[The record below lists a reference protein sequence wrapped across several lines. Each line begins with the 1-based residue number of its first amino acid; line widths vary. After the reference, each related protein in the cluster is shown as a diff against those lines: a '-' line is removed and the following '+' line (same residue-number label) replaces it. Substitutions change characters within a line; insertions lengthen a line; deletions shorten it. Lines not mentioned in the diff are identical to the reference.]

1 MGLRLSIEGYANTD
15 IWAIMER
22 FVIALFVC
30 PARRRDLNSLNMDHA
45 RIERLLR
52 LMLMLSSNVDYTTPE
67 LADLLEITERS
78 IYRYI
83 RSFKDNGF
91 VLEKRNPNIHKLLKM
106 PLDEIKLDELIQI
119 SSEEAFILH
128 TLLLSITGGSQ
139 IHINLEQKLAAL
151 FDATSITE
159 IIGKKTAA
167 ENVRILKK
175 AIDEKECVELID
187 YESGHTMKVSDRIVE
202 PYGFSTNYA
211 DVYAYEPASG
221 ICKTFKITRIGWVR
235 PIGAEWEFE
244 EKHEVIDP
252 DCFRMNGKES
262 IPVTLRMT
270 LMAKNLLIEEYP
282 LSMRDISYKDG
293 YWLLNTVVKD
303 LAGVGRF
310 FLGLS
315 DQIEII
321 DSPKLES
328 YVKRRVRKDLAKFIE
343 KIRNKE

>member
-1 MGLRLSIEGYANTD
+1 
-15 IWAIMER
+15 
-22 FVIALFVC
+22 
-30 PARRRDLNSLNMDHA
+30 
-45 RIERLLR
+45 
-52 LMLMLSSNVDYTTPE
+52 MLMLSSNVDYTTPE
-67 LADLLEITERS
+67 LADHLEITERS

-221 ICKTFKITRIGWVR
+221 KCKTFKITRIGWVR

-293 YWLLNTVVKD
+293 CWLLNTVVKD

-328 YVKRRVRKDLAKFIE
+328 YVKRRVRKDLAKFI
-343 KIRNKE
+343 

>member
-1 MGLRLSIEGYANTD
+1 
-15 IWAIMER
+15 
-22 FVIALFVC
+22 
-30 PARRRDLNSLNMDHA
+30 MDHA

-221 ICKTFKITRIGWVR
+221 KCKTFKITRIGWVR

-293 YWLLNTVVKD
+293 CWLLNTVVKD

-328 YVKRRVRKDLAKFIE
+328 YIKRRVRKDLAKFI
-343 KIRNKE
+343 

>member
-1 MGLRLSIEGYANTD
+1 
-15 IWAIMER
+15 
-22 FVIALFVC
+22 
-30 PARRRDLNSLNMDHA
+30 
-45 RIERLLR
+45 
-52 LMLMLSSNVDYTTPE
+52 MLMLSSNVDYTTPE

-128 TLLLSITGGSQ
+128 TLLLNITGGSQ

-328 YVKRRVRKDLAKFIE
+328 YVKRRVRKDLAKFI
-343 KIRNKE
+343 

>member
-1 MGLRLSIEGYANTD
+1 
-15 IWAIMER
+15 
-22 FVIALFVC
+22 
-30 PARRRDLNSLNMDHA
+30 
-45 RIERLLR
+45 
-52 LMLMLSSNVDYTTPE
+52 MLSSNVDYTTPE

-235 PIGAEWEFE
+235 PIGTEWEFE

-252 DCFRMNGKES
+252 DCFRVNGKES

-282 LSMRDISYKDG
+282 LSMRDISYEDG

-310 FLGLS
+310 YLGLS

-328 YVKRRVRKDLAKFIE
+328 YVKRRLKKDLAKFI
-343 KIRNKE
+343 

>member
-1 MGLRLSIEGYANTD
+1 
-15 IWAIMER
+15 
-22 FVIALFVC
+22 
-30 PARRRDLNSLNMDHA
+30 
-45 RIERLLR
+45 
-52 LMLMLSSNVDYTTPE
+52 MLSSNVDYTTPE

-221 ICKTFKITRIGWVR
+221 KCKTFKITRIGWVR

-293 YWLLNTVVKD
+293 CWLLNTVVKD

-328 YVKRRVRKDLAKFIE
+328 YIKRRVRKDLAKFI
-343 KIRNKE
+343 

>member
-1 MGLRLSIEGYANTD
+1 
-15 IWAIMER
+15 
-22 FVIALFVC
+22 
-30 PARRRDLNSLNMDHA
+30 
-45 RIERLLR
+45 
-52 LMLMLSSNVDYTTPE
+52 MLSSNVDYTTPE

-119 SSEEAFILH
+119 SREEAFILH

-235 PIGAEWEFE
+235 PIGTEWEFE

-293 YWLLNTVVKD
+293 YWLLNTDVKD

-310 FLGLS
+310 YLGLS

-328 YVKRRVRKDLAKFIE
+328 YIKRRVRKDLVKFI
-343 KIRNKE
+343 

>member
-1 MGLRLSIEGYANTD
+1 
-15 IWAIMER
+15 
-22 FVIALFVC
+22 
-30 PARRRDLNSLNMDHA
+30 
-45 RIERLLR
+45 
-52 LMLMLSSNVDYTTPE
+52 MLMLSSNVDYTTPE

-106 PLDEIKLDELIQI
+106 PLEEIKLDELIQL

-128 TLLLSITGGSQ
+128 TLLLSITGDSQ
-139 IHINLEQKLAAL
+139 MHINLEQKLAAL

-175 AIDEKECVELID
+175 AIDEHECVELID
-187 YESGHTMKVSDRIVE
+187 YESGHTMKVSNRIVE

-235 PIGAEWEFE
+235 PIGTEWQHE
-244 EKHEVIDP
+244 EMHEEISP
-252 DCFRMNGKES
+252 DCFRMNGKQS
-262 IPVTLRMT
+262 YDVTLKMT
-270 LMAKNLLIEEYP
+270 LKARNLLIEEYP
-282 LSMRDISYKDG
+282 LSLRHISHQDG
-293 YWLLNTVVKD
+293 YWLLKTTVKD

-310 FLGLS
+310 YLGLS

-321 DSPKLES
+321 DSLELVS
-328 YVKRRVRKDLAKFIE
+328 YVSEHVQKNLACYF
-343 KIRNKE
+343 

>member
-328 YVKRRVRKDLAKFIE
+328 YVKRRVRKDLAKFI
-343 KIRNKE
+343 

>member
-1 MGLRLSIEGYANTD
+1 
-15 IWAIMER
+15 
-22 FVIALFVC
+22 
-30 PARRRDLNSLNMDHA
+30 
-45 RIERLLR
+45 
-52 LMLMLSSNVDYTTPE
+52 MLMLSSNVDYTTPE

-221 ICKTFKITRIGWVR
+221 ICKTFKITRIG
-235 PIGAEWEFE
+235 
-244 EKHEVIDP
+244 
-252 DCFRMNGKES
+252 
-262 IPVTLRMT
+262 
-270 LMAKNLLIEEYP
+270 
-282 LSMRDISYKDG
+282 
-293 YWLLNTVVKD
+293 
-303 LAGVGRF
+303 
-310 FLGLS
+310 
-315 DQIEII
+315 
-321 DSPKLES
+321 
-328 YVKRRVRKDLAKFIE
+328 
-343 KIRNKE
+343 

>member
-1 MGLRLSIEGYANTD
+1 
-15 IWAIMER
+15 
-22 FVIALFVC
+22 
-30 PARRRDLNSLNMDHA
+30 
-45 RIERLLR
+45 
-52 LMLMLSSNVDYTTPE
+52 MLMLSSNVDYTTPE

-235 PIGAEWEFE
+235 PIGTEWEFE

-310 FLGLS
+310 YLGLS

-328 YVKRRVRKDLAKFIE
+328 YVKRRVRKDLAKYI
-343 KIRNKE
+343 

>member
-1 MGLRLSIEGYANTD
+1 
-15 IWAIMER
+15 
-22 FVIALFVC
+22 
-30 PARRRDLNSLNMDHA
+30 
-45 RIERLLR
+45 
-52 LMLMLSSNVDYTTPE
+52 MLMLSSNVDYTTPE

-202 PYGFSTNYA
+202 PYGFSTNYS

-343 KIRNKE
+343 KIRNKG

>member
-310 FLGLS
+310 YLGLS

-328 YVKRRVRKDLAKFIE
+328 YVKRRVRKDLAKFI
-343 KIRNKE
+343 

>member
-1 MGLRLSIEGYANTD
+1 
-15 IWAIMER
+15 
-22 FVIALFVC
+22 
-30 PARRRDLNSLNMDHA
+30 MDHA

-211 DVYAYEPASG
+211 DVYAYEQASG

-235 PIGAEWEFE
+235 PIGTECSEEDIVAIPHLGVSDILNQNTSLSAPSVDFYLKILNGTVNPISGRVGYALFE
-244 EKHEVIDP
+244 NGNISEKTE
-252 DCFRMNGKES
+252 
-262 IPVTLRMT
+262 
-270 LMAKNLLIEEYP
+270 
-282 LSMRDISYKDG
+282 
-293 YWLLNTVVKD
+293 
-303 LAGVGRF
+303 
-310 FLGLS
+310 
-315 DQIEII
+315 
-321 DSPKLES
+321 
-328 YVKRRVRKDLAKFIE
+328 
-343 KIRNKE
+343 

>member
-1 MGLRLSIEGYANTD
+1 
-15 IWAIMER
+15 
-22 FVIALFVC
+22 
-30 PARRRDLNSLNMDHA
+30 
-45 RIERLLR
+45 
-52 LMLMLSSNVDYTTPE
+52 MLMLSSNVDYTTPE

-221 ICKTFKITRIGWVR
+221 KCKTFKITRIGWVR

-252 DCFRMNGKES
+252 DCFRMNGKRCYN
-262 IPVTLRMT
+262 ITLKMT
-270 LMAKNLLIEEYP
+270 LKARNLLIEEYP
-282 LSMRDISYKDG
+282 LSQKYISYQNSF
-293 YWLLNTVVKD
+293 WILNTTVKTW
-303 LAGVGRF
+303 
-310 FLGLS
+310 
-315 DQIEII
+315 
-321 DSPKLES
+321 LE
-328 YVKRRVRKDLAKFIE
+328 
-343 KIRNKE
+343 

>member
-1 MGLRLSIEGYANTD
+1 
-15 IWAIMER
+15 
-22 FVIALFVC
+22 
-30 PARRRDLNSLNMDHA
+30 
-45 RIERLLR
+45 
-52 LMLMLSSNVDYTTPE
+52 MLMLSSNVDYTTPE

-78 IYRYI
+78 IFRYI

-106 PLDEIKLDELIQI
+106 PLEEIKLDELIQL

-128 TLLLSITGGSQ
+128 TLLLSITGDSQ
-139 IHINLEQKLAAL
+139 MHINLEQKLAAL

-175 AIDEKECVELID
+175 AIDEQECVELID
-187 YESGHTMKVSDRIVE
+187 YESGNTMKVSNRIVE

-211 DVYAYEPASG
+211 DVYAYEQASG

-235 PIGAEWEFE
+235 PIGTQWQYE
-244 EKHEVIDP
+244 ELHEEISP
-252 DCFRMNGKES
+252 DCFRMNGKHS
-262 IPVTLRMT
+262 YDVTLKMT
-270 LMAKNLLIEEYP
+270 LKARNLLIEEYP
-282 LSMRDISYKDG
+282 LSLRYISRHDG
-293 YWLLNTVVKD
+293 YWLLKTTVKD

-310 FLGLS
+310 YLGLS

-321 DSPKLES
+321 DSPELEYHIKQHIKHNLS
-328 YVKRRVRKDLAKFIE
+328 KYIY
-343 KIRNKE
+343 

>member
-1 MGLRLSIEGYANTD
+1 
-15 IWAIMER
+15 
-22 FVIALFVC
+22 
-30 PARRRDLNSLNMDHA
+30 
-45 RIERLLR
+45 
-52 LMLMLSSNVDYTTPE
+52 MLSSNVDYTTPE

-202 PYGFSTNYA
+202 PYGFSTNFA

-293 YWLLNTVVKD
+293 CWLLNTVVKD

-328 YVKRRVRKDLAKFIE
+328 YIKRRVRKDLAKFI
-343 KIRNKE
+343 

>member
-1 MGLRLSIEGYANTD
+1 
-15 IWAIMER
+15 
-22 FVIALFVC
+22 
-30 PARRRDLNSLNMDHA
+30 MDHA

-244 EKHEVIDP
+244 EKHEVIDS

-310 FLGLS
+310 YLGLS

>member
-1 MGLRLSIEGYANTD
+1 
-15 IWAIMER
+15 
-22 FVIALFVC
+22 
-30 PARRRDLNSLNMDHA
+30 
-45 RIERLLR
+45 
-52 LMLMLSSNVDYTTPE
+52 MLMLSSNVDYTTPE

-211 DVYAYEPASG
+211 DVYAYEAASG
-221 ICKTFKITRIGWVR
+221 KCKTFKITRIGWVR

-252 DCFRMNGKES
+252 DCFRMNGKHCYK
-262 IPVTLRMT
+262 VTLKMT
-270 LMAKNLLIEEYP
+270 LKARNLLIEEYP
-282 LSMRDISYKDG
+282 LSQKYISCQNSC
-293 YWLLNTVVKD
+293 WILNTTVKD

-310 FLGLS
+310 YLGLS

-321 DSPKLES
+321 QSPELVS
-328 YVKRRVRKDLAKFIE
+328 FVRNHIRKNLARFI
-343 KIRNKE
+343 

>member
-1 MGLRLSIEGYANTD
+1 
-15 IWAIMER
+15 
-22 FVIALFVC
+22 
-30 PARRRDLNSLNMDHA
+30 
-45 RIERLLR
+45 
-52 LMLMLSSNVDYTTPE
+52 MLMLSSNVDYTTPE

-221 ICKTFKITRIGWVR
+221 KCKTFKITRIGWVR
-235 PIGAEWEFE
+235 PIGAEWKFE

-252 DCFRMNGKES
+252 DCFRMNGKHCYK
-262 IPVTLRMT
+262 VTLKMT
-270 LMAKNLLIEEYP
+270 LKARNLLIEEYP
-282 LSMRDISYKDG
+282 LSQKYISCQNSC
-293 YWLLNTVVKD
+293 WILNTTVKD

-310 FLGLS
+310 YLGLS
-315 DQIEII
+315 DQIEIVQ
-321 DSPKLES
+321 SPELVS
-328 YVKRRVRKDLAKFIE
+328 FVRNHIRKNLARFI
-343 KIRNKE
+343 

>member
-1 MGLRLSIEGYANTD
+1 
-15 IWAIMER
+15 
-22 FVIALFVC
+22 
-30 PARRRDLNSLNMDHA
+30 
-45 RIERLLR
+45 
-52 LMLMLSSNVDYTTPE
+52 MLMLSSNVDYTTPE

-221 ICKTFKITRIGWVR
+221 KCKTFKITRIGWVR

-293 YWLLNTVVKD
+293 CWLLNTVVKD

-328 YVKRRVRKDLAKFIE
+328 YIKRRVRKDLAKFI
-343 KIRNKE
+343 

>member
-1 MGLRLSIEGYANTD
+1 
-15 IWAIMER
+15 
-22 FVIALFVC
+22 
-30 PARRRDLNSLNMDHA
+30 
-45 RIERLLR
+45 
-52 LMLMLSSNVDYTTPE
+52 MLSSNVDYTTPE

-106 PLDEIKLDELIQI
+106 PLEEIKLDELIQL

-128 TLLLSITGGSQ
+128 TLLLSITGDSQ
-139 IHINLEQKLAAL
+139 MHINLEQKLAAL

-175 AIDEKECVELID
+175 AIDEHECVELID
-187 YESGHTMKVSDRIVE
+187 YESGHTMKVSNRIVE

-235 PIGAEWEFE
+235 PIGTEWQHE
-244 EKHEVIDP
+244 EMHEEISP
-252 DCFRMNGKES
+252 DCFRMNGKHS
-262 IPVTLRMT
+262 YDVTLRMT
-270 LMAKNLLIEEYP
+270 LKARNLLIEEYP
-282 LSMRDISYKDG
+282 LSLRYISHQDG
-293 YWLLNTVVKD
+293 YWLLKTTVKD

-310 FLGLS
+310 YLGLS

-321 DSPKLES
+321 DSRELVS
-328 YVKRRVRKDLAKFIE
+328 YVSEHVQKNLACYF
-343 KIRNKE
+343 

>member
-1 MGLRLSIEGYANTD
+1 
-15 IWAIMER
+15 
-22 FVIALFVC
+22 
-30 PARRRDLNSLNMDHA
+30 
-45 RIERLLR
+45 
-52 LMLMLSSNVDYTTPE
+52 MLMLSSNVDYTTPE

-202 PYGFSTNYA
+202 PYGFSTNFA

-293 YWLLNTVVKD
+293 CWLLNTVVKD

-328 YVKRRVRKDLAKFIE
+328 YIKRRVRKDLAKFI
-343 KIRNKE
+343 

>member
-1 MGLRLSIEGYANTD
+1 
-15 IWAIMER
+15 
-22 FVIALFVC
+22 
-30 PARRRDLNSLNMDHA
+30 
-45 RIERLLR
+45 
-52 LMLMLSSNVDYTTPE
+52 MLMLSSNVDYTTPE

-235 PIGAEWEFE
+235 PIGTEWEFE

-252 DCFRMNGKES
+252 DCFRVNGKES

-282 LSMRDISYKDG
+282 LSMRDISYEDG

-310 FLGLS
+310 YLGLS

-328 YVKRRVRKDLAKFIE
+328 YVKRRLKKDLAKFI
-343 KIRNKE
+343 

>member
-1 MGLRLSIEGYANTD
+1 
-15 IWAIMER
+15 
-22 FVIALFVC
+22 
-30 PARRRDLNSLNMDHA
+30 
-45 RIERLLR
+45 
-52 LMLMLSSNVDYTTPE
+52 MLMLSSNVDYTTPE

-91 VLEKRNPNIHKLLKM
+91 VLEKRTPNIHKLLKM

-235 PIGAEWEFE
+235 PIGTEWEFE

-310 FLGLS
+310 YLGLS

-328 YVKRRVRKDLAKFIE
+328 YVKRRVRKDLAKFI
-343 KIRNKE
+343 

>member
-1 MGLRLSIEGYANTD
+1 
-15 IWAIMER
+15 
-22 FVIALFVC
+22 
-30 PARRRDLNSLNMDHA
+30 
-45 RIERLLR
+45 
-52 LMLMLSSNVDYTTPE
+52 MLMLSSNVDYTTPE

-139 IHINLEQKLAAL
+139 IHINLEHKLAAL

-235 PIGAEWEFE
+235 PVGAEWEFE

-282 LSMRDISYKDG
+282 LSMRYISYKDG

-310 FLGLS
+310 YLGLS

-328 YVKRRVRKDLAKFIE
+328 YIKRRVRKDLAKFI
-343 KIRNKE
+343 

>member
-1 MGLRLSIEGYANTD
+1 
-15 IWAIMER
+15 
-22 FVIALFVC
+22 
-30 PARRRDLNSLNMDHA
+30 MDHA

-151 FDATSITE
+151 FDTTSITE

-235 PIGAEWEFE
+235 PIGTEWEFE

-293 YWLLNTVVKD
+293 YWLLNTDVKD

-310 FLGLS
+310 YLGLS

-328 YVKRRVRKDLAKFIE
+328 YIKRRVRKDLVKFI
-343 KIRNKE
+343 

>member
-1 MGLRLSIEGYANTD
+1 
-15 IWAIMER
+15 
-22 FVIALFVC
+22 
-30 PARRRDLNSLNMDHA
+30 
-45 RIERLLR
+45 
-52 LMLMLSSNVDYTTPE
+52 MLMLSSNVDYTTPE

-310 FLGLS
+310 YLGLS

-328 YVKRRVRKDLAKFIE
+328 YIKRRVRKDLVKFI
-343 KIRNKE
+343 

>member
-1 MGLRLSIEGYANTD
+1 
-15 IWAIMER
+15 
-22 FVIALFVC
+22 
-30 PARRRDLNSLNMDHA
+30 
-45 RIERLLR
+45 
-52 LMLMLSSNVDYTTPE
+52 MLSSNVDYTTPE

-221 ICKTFKITRIGWVR
+221 KCKTFKITRIGWVR

-293 YWLLNTVVKD
+293 CWLLNTVVKD

-328 YVKRRVRKDLAKFIE
+328 YVKRRVRKDLAKFI
-343 KIRNKE
+343 

>member
-1 MGLRLSIEGYANTD
+1 
-15 IWAIMER
+15 
-22 FVIALFVC
+22 
-30 PARRRDLNSLNMDHA
+30 
-45 RIERLLR
+45 
-52 LMLMLSSNVDYTTPE
+52 MLMLSSNVDYTTPE

-221 ICKTFKITRIGWVR
+221 ICKTFKIIRIGWVR

-328 YVKRRVRKDLAKFIE
+328 YVKRRVRKDLAKFI
-343 KIRNKE
+343 

>member
-1 MGLRLSIEGYANTD
+1 
-15 IWAIMER
+15 
-22 FVIALFVC
+22 
-30 PARRRDLNSLNMDHA
+30 
-45 RIERLLR
+45 
-52 LMLMLSSNVDYTTPE
+52 MLMLSSNVDYTTPE

-221 ICKTFKITRIGWVR
+221 KCKTFKITRIGWVR

-293 YWLLNTVVKD
+293 CWLLNTVVKD

-328 YVKRRVRKDLAKFIE
+328 YVKRRVRKDLAKFI
-343 KIRNKE
+343 

>member
-1 MGLRLSIEGYANTD
+1 
-15 IWAIMER
+15 
-22 FVIALFVC
+22 
-30 PARRRDLNSLNMDHA
+30 
-45 RIERLLR
+45 
-52 LMLMLSSNVDYTTPE
+52 MLMLSSNVDYTTPE

-91 VLEKRNPNIHKLLKM
+91 VLEKRNLNIHKLLKM

-235 PIGAEWEFE
+235 PIGTEWEFE

-310 FLGLS
+310 YLGLS

-328 YVKRRVRKDLAKFIE
+328 YVKRRVRKDLAKYI
-343 KIRNKE
+343 

>member
-1 MGLRLSIEGYANTD
+1 
-15 IWAIMER
+15 
-22 FVIALFVC
+22 
-30 PARRRDLNSLNMDHA
+30 
-45 RIERLLR
+45 
-52 LMLMLSSNVDYTTPE
+52 MLSSNVDYTTPE

-221 ICKTFKITRIGWVR
+221 KCKTFKITRIGWVR

-252 DCFRMNGKES
+252 DCFRMNGKHCYK
-262 IPVTLRMT
+262 VTLKMT
-270 LMAKNLLIEEYP
+270 LKARNLLIEEYP
-282 LSMRDISYKDG
+282 LSQKYISCQNSC
-293 YWLLNTVVKD
+293 WILNTTVKD

-310 FLGLS
+310 YLGLS
-315 DQIEII
+315 DQIEIVQ
-321 DSPKLES
+321 SPELVS
-328 YVKRRVRKDLAKFIE
+328 FVRNHIRKNLARFI
-343 KIRNKE
+343 